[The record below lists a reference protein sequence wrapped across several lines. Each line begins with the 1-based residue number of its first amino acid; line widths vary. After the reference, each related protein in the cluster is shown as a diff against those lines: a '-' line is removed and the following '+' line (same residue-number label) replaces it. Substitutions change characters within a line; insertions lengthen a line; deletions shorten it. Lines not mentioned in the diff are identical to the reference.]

1 MPPPPTNKIDFHDIS
16 KIEVESVVQSLLS
29 YSTILF
35 IYDLMLQTY
44 FKWLLWEIISK
55 DMTAL
60 PTAHYG
66 EIIIKT
72 GV

>member
-1 MPPPPTNKIDFHDIS
+1 
-16 KIEVESVVQSLLS
+16 
-29 YSTILF
+29 
-35 IYDLMLQTY
+35 MLQTY